1 MDYLIIYKYSLC
13 VALTL
18 ILFFGF
24 YFLTAPTPEKPI
36 FDNYL
41 GIVAKCFESLQLIDC

>member
-18 ILFFGF
+18 ILFLDFTF
-24 YFLTAPTPEKPI
+24 LLPQHLKNRFLTIT
-36 FDNYL
+36 
-41 GIVAKCFESLQLIDC
+41 